1 MIDQKQ
7 SGIRDPVERKYDTGS
22 ARCHDDDGFDVEEQ
36 DEEGNEERP
45 YPMQRSTMNLQM
57 HRLMNDRNT
66 AYR

>member
-1 MIDQKQ
+1 M
-7 SGIRDPVERKYDTGS
+7 ERKYDTGS